1 MVIGDGL
8 FWRSAVDR
16 NFDMAKTIP
25 DVVEVI
31 RLLLNPVEQTAG
43 RRPVGP
49 TVEEAAE

>member
-1 MVIGDGL
+1 
-8 FWRSAVDR
+8 
-16 NFDMAKTIP
+16 MAKTIP